1 MKKLRITLV
10 QSTLLWEDP
19 AGNRMLMDELLRPI
33 RKARTDVIVLPEMFT
48 SGFTM
53 NAVRVAETMQGNTV
67 LWMQETAATKNAV
80 VCGSL
85 VIKEK
90 GRFFNRFVWAQPDG
104 QIFHYDKRHLFRM
117 AGEQSTY
124 SPGKRRSIIDYKGWR
139 ICPQI
144 CYDLRFPVWSR
155 NRKDYDLLLYVA
167 NWPERRRSA
176 WMKLL
181 PARAI
186 ENQCYVVA
194 VNRVG
199 SDGKNMIYAGDSAAY
214 DMWGEPLTD
223 IKPYKGSVVTVSLD
237 AKALQT
243 ARKSFPVGLDADAF
257 SLRG

>member
-19 AGNRMLMDELLRPI
+19 EGNRMLMQELLRPI
-33 RKARTDVIVLPEMFT
+33 RKNSTDVIVLPEMFT

-53 NAVRVAETMQGNTV
+53 NASRVAETMNGKSTS
-67 LWMQETAATKNAV
+67 WMIEMAKTKNAV

-85 VIKEK
+85 VIQEK
-90 GRFFNRFVWAQPDG
+90 NRHYNRFVWVQPDG
-104 QIFHYDKRHLFRM
+104 QIYHYDKRHLFRM
-117 AGEQSTY
+117 AEEQSTY
-124 SPGKRRSIIDYKGWR
+124 TGGKKRIILTYKGWR

-155 NRKDYDLLLYVA
+155 NRNDYDLLLYVA
-167 NWPERRRSA
+167 NWPERRRNA

-199 SDGKNMIYAGDSAAY
+199 VDGKNIVYAGDSIAY

-223 IKPYKGSVVTVSLD
+223 IKPYKGSVVTLSLD
-237 AKALQT
+237 TKALLL
-243 ARKSFPVGLDADAF
+243 ARKTFPVGLDADDF

>member
-1 MKKLRITLV
+1 MKKLRITLI

-19 AGNRMLMDELLRPI
+19 EGNRMLMDELLRPI
-33 RKARTDVIVLPEMFT
+33 RKGSTDVIVLPEMFN

-53 NAVRVAETMQGNTV
+53 NATRVAETMQGRTV
-67 LWMQETAATKNAV
+67 SWMKEMAAMKRAV

-90 GRFFNRFVWAQPDG
+90 NRFLNRFVWAQPDG
-104 QIFHYDKRHLFRM
+104 QILYYDKRHLFRM
-117 AGEQSTY
+117 AGEHSTY
-124 SPGKRRSIIDYKGWR
+124 SAGKRRAIIEYMGWR

-155 NRKDYDLLLYVA
+155 NRNDYDLLLYVA

-186 ENQCYVVA
+186 ENQCYVLASAQGGLHQNQRRTWGNTMLIDPWGRMMAALEQGEGLVQGILSKEQLNA
-194 VNRVG
+194 VR
-199 SDGKNMIYAGDSAAY
+199 SKL
-214 DMWGEPLTD
+214 P
-223 IKPYKGSVVTVSLD
+223 
-237 AKALQT
+237 ALHHRT
-243 ARKSFPVGLDADAF
+243 M
-257 SLRG
+257 